1 MGRCVVPQ
9 RLRQWNE
16 NRSDNAVRLFPKQN
30 LKRDGVVVEDIDLSV
45 EY

>member
-1 MGRCVVPQ
+1 MPPQ
-9 RLRQWNE
+9 RLRQWDE
-16 NRSDNAVRLFPKQN
+16 NHSDNAVRLFSKQN